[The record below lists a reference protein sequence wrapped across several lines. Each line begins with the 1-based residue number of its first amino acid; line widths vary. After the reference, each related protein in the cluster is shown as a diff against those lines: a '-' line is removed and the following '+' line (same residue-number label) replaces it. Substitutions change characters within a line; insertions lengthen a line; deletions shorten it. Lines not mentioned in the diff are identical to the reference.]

1 METKEALRLFEQTGA
16 LQNGHFLLTSG
27 LHSTTYFQCAL
38 VLQYPEYLQ
47 QFCREIID
55 FYREEGDTINV
66 VIAPAVGGIVVA
78 QEVGRQLEVRSV
90 FAERIDGKMAFRR
103 GFTLEPQDGVLI
115 VEDVITTG
123 ETVQELIDL
132 AEDSGGFVLGVG
144 CIVDRSGGTHKL
156 EVPVFSV
163 YSTKMITYKPD
174 NCPLCQ
180 QNKTLVKPGS
190 RELY

>member
-1 METKEALRLFEQTGA
+1 METKEALRIFEQTGA

-47 QFCREIID
+47 QFCREIVE
-55 FYREEGDTINV
+55 FYQEENDTINLV
-66 VIAPAVGGIVVA
+66 VAPAVGGIVVA
-78 QEVGRQLEVRSV
+78 QEVGRQLGVRSI

-103 GFTLEPQDGVLI
+103 GFTLEPQEGVLI

-123 ETVQELIDL
+123 ETVQELLDL
-132 AEDSGGFVLGVG
+132 AEDSGGFVVGVG
-144 CIVDRSGGTHKL
+144 CIVDRGGGTHKL

-180 QNKTLVKPGS
+180 QKKTLVKPGS
-190 RELY
+190 RDLK